1 MSNITEARKRMQNFI
16 SWIKYG
22 QGTLPHCIC
31 GECERSSMEAVRK
44 IKVGDLVEIPV
55 SEPFSGFLWTVI
67 EIKLDV
73 CVLMLQGFNGIRII
87 KELPECDL
95 TFVK

>member
-1 MSNITEARKRMQNFI
+1 MNVAENTRMQNFI

-31 GECERSSMEAVRK
+31 GECERSMNVRR
-44 IKVGDLVEIPV
+44 INVGDLVEIPT
-55 SEPFSGFLWTVI
+55 SELFSGFTWTVI
-67 EIKLDV
+67 DIKRDV
-73 CVLMLQGFNGIRII
+73 YMLRLQGFNNGIRIT

>member
-1 MSNITEARKRMQNFI
+1 MSVKEANTRMQNFI

-31 GECERSSMEAVRK
+31 GECERSSMNVRK
-44 IKVGDLVEIPV
+44 INVGDLVEIPS
-55 SEPFSGFLWTVI
+55 SETFSVFLWTVI
-67 EIKLDV
+67 EVKLDV
-73 CVLMLQGFNGIRII
+73 CVLMLRGFNGIRII
-87 KELPECDL
+87 KELPEKDL